1 MPQEIALL
9 EPFTVAEMLIY
20 FGKLNNCS
28 SDEITKRGK
37 ALLGM
42 MDLSVNFYWERVIGT
57 LSGGQQRRISLAVA
71 LIHDPKLLILDEPTV
86 GLDPLISQRLWEYF
100 VEITVQENKTII
112 ITTHYIEEARQS
124 HKIGLMRNG
133 KLLAEASPQ
142 QLLADHKCESLE
154 DVFLLLSHRQIVV
167 CEENGE
173 DYPKSIKSKPPLP
186 EAKLWFENPVYGES
200 SPKFTWTAM
209 PGYIIPLTFY
219 LTTIFSATSYLSEK
233 TSGFLQR
240 CLISGVQ
247 YTEVMFAH
255 AVIQMLMLSGQNV
268 LLLTIAYG
276 FYNLPHEG
284 SWYLIIL
291 LIVMA
296 EVQGMFYGFILGTS
310 FQEESS
316 VNYAA
321 TATVIC
327 LFLSCGMF
335 WPIEG
340 VHWMLQLGVQYSPI
354 VMAVES
360 YRSVTIRG
368 WGISHSS
375 LIVSMAANI
384 GLLAFFVFVFFW
396 MTRAKK

>member
-1 MPQEIALL
+1 DKTYSWSLIRRITEGPITPDRYVNTSA
-9 EPFTVAEMLIY
+9 VDVYIDRAEMTIGYKIDKDIRDSFL
-20 FGKLNNCS
+20 
-28 SDEITKRGK
+28 
-37 ALLGM
+37 
-42 MDLSVNFYWERVIGT
+42 DLVHLVFKECGFNLRAAQT
-57 LSGGQQRRISLAVA
+57 
-71 LIHDPKLLILDEPTV
+71 IL
-86 GLDPLISQRLWEYF
+86 R
-100 VEITVQENKTII
+100 
-112 ITTHYIEEARQS
+112 
-124 HKIGLMRNG
+124 
-133 KLLAEASPQ
+133 
-142 QLLADHKCESLE
+142 
-154 DVFLLLSHRQIVV
+154 
-167 CEENGE
+167 
-173 DYPKSIKSKPPLP
+173 
-186 EAKLWFENPVYGES
+186 FENPVYGES

-276 FYNLPHEG
+276 FYNLPLEG

-310 FQEESS
+310 FQEETS

-340 VHWMLQLGVQYSPI
+340 VHWMLQLAVQYSPI

-396 MTRAKK
+396 ITRAKK